1 MPAPTVKQASP
12 TGTALY
18 TDHNMDTRFHTDP
31 GGSDSVDAMLGQW
44 RGQWPQ
50 LDVSSGAVI
59 GRVLRAARLTE
70 ELMEEGLRRQ
80 EGRSIAN
87 LGDLD
92 VLLALRRTGPPF
104 VLTPGQL
111 MGSLIVSSAGLSGR
125 LKRLERA
132 GWINRTA
139 SPDDRRSS
147 RVSLAEDALP
157 ELDRRVE
164 AYFAL
169 ERNLVSVLEAEEQDA
184 VAGALRKLLVRLE
197 TAP

>member
-1 MPAPTVKQASP
+1 
-12 TGTALY
+12 
-18 TDHNMDTRFHTDP
+18 MDTRFDIDP
-31 GGSDSVDAMLGQW
+31 GGGDSMDAMLGQW
-44 RGQWPQ
+44 QRQRPQ
-50 LDVSSGAVI
+50 LDVSSGGVI

-70 ELMEEGLRRQ
+70 ELMEDGLRRQ

-87 LGDLD
+87 VGDLD
-92 VLLALRRTGPPF
+92 VLLALRRASPPY

-111 MGSLIVSSAGLSGR
+111 RESLIVSSAGLSGR

-147 RVSLAEDALP
+147 RVSLTEDALP
-157 ELDRRVE
+157 ELDRRIA

-169 ERNLVSVLEAEEQDA
+169 ERNLVSVLEPEEKAA
-184 VAGALRKLLVRLE
+184 VADALRKLLVRLE